1 MSMPWGFFWSTL
13 DEPWV
18 FNPPNVKKD
27 THKHEMTQQMVPLSG
42 PEGFVLN
49 DEGKE

>member
-1 MSMPWGFFWSTL
+1 MSMPWGFCWSTL

-18 FNPPNVKKD
+18 FNPPTLRR
-27 THKHEMTQQMVPLSG
+27 THTSMRMTQQMVPLSG